1 MAYAAALFLLD
12 EVIDD
17 APLGIGVH
25 RQRVF
30 IDVVHQ
36 IKIEILNAAFLELIL
51 EHGGGVVG
59 FAELMAGEFC
69 RQIEAL
75 PRMAGERA
83 PHDQLGQPAVIGIG
97 GVKVVHALLDG
108 PVDHFIDLLFIDR
121 AVRQRGQAH
130 RAKAELRERQILKS
144 IVNHRMFLPL

>member
-1 MAYAAALFLLD
+1 M
-12 EVIDD
+12 
-17 APLGIGVH
+17 
-25 RQRVF
+25 
-30 IDVVHQ
+30 HQ

-75 PRMAGERA
+75 PRMAGQRA

-97 GVKVVHALLDG
+97 GVEIVHALLDG
-108 PVDHFIDLLFIDR
+108 RIDHLIDLFFVDR
-121 AVRQRGQAH
+121 AVGQRGQTH
-130 RAKAELRERQILKS
+130 RAKAQLGELQILKGT
-144 IVNHRMFLPL
+144 VNHGMFLPL